1 MAVPDFLRKVNNGVS
16 GGHLSAKRTL
26 IKVRESSIGFVVDKM
41 YKIVAV
47 NVLLVLLKKMLS
59 QRNQKLYNVS
69 TPWKQSVI
77 DKASA
82 TMKTRY
88 DQRSN
93 SNGFE
98 ESVLVWLH
106 NSTRRKETSHILL
119 AKWKGF

>member
-26 IKVRESSIGFVVDKM
+26 IKVRKSSTGFVVDKM

-69 TPWKQSVI
+69 TPCKQSVI
-77 DKASA
+77 DECDYENQIRSA
-82 TMKTRY
+82 LK
-88 DQRSN
+88 
-93 SNGFE
+93 F
-98 ESVLVWLH
+98 
-106 NSTRRKETSHILL
+106 
-119 AKWKGF
+119 KWF